1 MGARRRAG
9 VGRRLV
15 GSACTNR
22 YLIPGL
28 GKKKLLG
35 TGAALKADIPPAH
48 RRRRPQQRRL
58 RRPLD
63 HHITNALAI
72 FPDSSSTGTTG
83 RVDGFGSWAFAGYAD
98 ASVSIHS
105 AQVDWLC
112 ADALGGARE
121 GAELGVFSCWQ
132 TPNQRFNFASDG
144 TVRSGSFCLSS
155 RDNALDNG
163 TRAVF
168 SLCTG
173 AAGQKWSMRPDGRLF
188 IPGTVNGD
196 SPGGK
201 CLEVPGWAADQGT
214 RLGIWDCPGLQD
226 NQRWT
231 LQPERTT

>member
-1 MGARRRAG
+1 MGARRWAG

-35 TGAALKADIPPAH
+35 TGAALKADTH
-48 RRRRPQQRRL
+48 
-58 RRPLD
+58 PLIGAGD
-63 HHITNALAI
+63 LNNDGYADLWTIDITNALAI
-72 FPDSSSTGTTG
+72 FPGSSSTGTTG

-144 TVRSGSFCLSS
+144 TVRSGSFCLST

-201 CLEVPGWAADQGT
+201 CLELPGWATEQGT